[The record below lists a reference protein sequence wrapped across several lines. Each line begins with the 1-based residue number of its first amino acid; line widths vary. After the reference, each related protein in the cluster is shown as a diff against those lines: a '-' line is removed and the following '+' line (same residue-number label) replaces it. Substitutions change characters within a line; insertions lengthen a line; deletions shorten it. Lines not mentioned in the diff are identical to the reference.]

1 MDVRFFLDQRLI
13 FIQQLYLNGV
23 APFEERKR
31 KIEAEEE
38 PFVPPYSE
46 DAEPAFQIEW
56 MEANA
61 SIQVLGSACLSMLSA
76 SLHLFFTEWERRLGP
91 PPGDSIKAE
100 FKRGWPNG
108 YRAFFKAHWGVR
120 FEDGPCDFGLLEE
133 LVLARNQIQHPDSL
147 VFESARYSA
156 SDLERLSSPFFI
168 SDRERELI
176 SEVDTDVSRWLIQ
189 PSIDITSEKLLHALS
204 EVRKFVEWL
213 EKEGQKAEG
222 GERSPH
228 RNF

>member
-23 APFEERKR
+23 APFKERKR

-91 PPGDSIKAE
+91 PPGDSIQAE
-100 FKRGWPNG
+100 FKRAGQM
-108 YRAFFKAHWGVR
+108 AI
-120 FEDGPCDFGLLEE
+120 GLFL
-133 LVLARNQIQHPDSL
+133 
-147 VFESARYSA
+147 
-156 SDLERLSSPFFI
+156 
-168 SDRERELI
+168 
-176 SEVDTDVSRWLIQ
+176 
-189 PSIDITSEKLLHALS
+189 KLT
-204 EVRKFVEWL
+204 
-213 EKEGQKAEG
+213 
-222 GERSPH
+222 GE
-228 RNF
+228 